1 MNTERIRELAKQA
14 GDDWDH
20 TLESDKEF
28 LEKFAELIAAEEREA
43 CALAVEQAGI
53 EGLGTLAAAAVI
65 RKRGEEEE
73 YEDPNDYRGMG
84 WVGQDGRP

>member
-1 MNTERIRELAKQA
+1 MNTKRIRELAVQA

-28 LEKFAELIAAEEREA
+28 LKKFAALVAAEEREA

-53 EGLGTLAAAAVI
+53 EGFGTLAAAAVI
-65 RKRGEEEE
+65 RKRGN
-73 YEDPNDYRGMG
+73 P
-84 WVGQDGRP
+84 

>member
-1 MNTERIRELAKQA
+1 MTQYVFRAIRKNPMNDKIKELAEQA

-28 LEKFAELIAAEEREA
+28 LKKFAALVAAEEREA

-65 RKRGEEEE
+65 RKRG
-73 YEDPNDYRGMG
+73 ND
-84 WVGQDGRP
+84 V

>member
-28 LEKFAELIAAEEREA
+28 LKKFAALVATAEREA
-43 CALAVEQAGI
+43 CAMTVEQAGI
-53 EGLGTLAAAAVI
+53 DGFGTLAAAAAI
-65 RKRGEEEE
+65 RERK
-73 YEDPNDYRGMG
+73 NDA
-84 WVGQDGRP
+84 VDS